1 MNRREKKKGLLP
13 WILAGLVHVGF
24 VAFLVVNFDWVT
36 PTEDV
41 APNADVVKAVAI
53 DESKIKAEQ
62 DKLQREELR
71 KRNEEAEL
79 KKRTEEE
86 KKKLAELE
94 KHREAVERQT
104 AEAKLKREEEQRK
117 ADEVRIKREKA
128 EIAAVEEKKRQQASE
143 EKRKQEEALRAK
155 AEKADLERKQK
166 EESERKQSELQERL
180 RREALEESLKQELA
194 AEESQ
199 LDVVRQ
205 REVARQVDIYK
216 AAIRQHVER
225 NWRRPPTAAAG
236 MSCVVR
242 VTQAPSGEV
251 LNSQL
256 LQCNTQ
262 DLNFKKSVEDAM
274 VRSSPL
280 PRPADASAFEREL
293 EFTFDPKG

>member
-1 MNRREKKKGLLP
+1 MTRPEKKKGLLP
-13 WILAGLVHVGF
+13 WILAGLVHLGF
-24 VAFLVVNFDWVT
+24 VAFLVVNFDWTT
-36 PTEDV
+36 PTVDV
-41 APNADVVKAVAI
+41 APNADVVQAVAV
-53 DESKIKAEQ
+53 DESKIKVEQ
-62 DKLQREELR
+62 DKLQREEIR
-71 KRNEEAEL
+71 KRNEEIEL

-94 KHREAVERQT
+94 KNRKAVERQT
-104 AEAKLKREEEQRK
+104 AEAKIKRDEEQRK
-117 ADEVRIKREKA
+117 ADEVRVKREKA
-128 EIAAVEEKKRQQASE
+128 ELAAIEESKRQKLD
-143 EKRKQEEALRAK
+143 EKRKQEEARRAK
-155 AEKADLERKQK
+155 IEKAELEKKQK
-166 EESERKQSELQERL
+166 EETERKQSELQERL
-180 RREALEESLKQELA
+180 RREALEDALKQEL
-194 AEESQ
+194 ETEQSQ

-225 NWRRPPTAAAG
+225 NWRRPPTAAPG

-280 PRPADASAFEREL
+280 PRPADISAFEREL